1 MRTPML
7 ARPTVARLTLFVTTA
22 MLLAACAGET
32 TSPTA
37 TRLVPTDANKALVQ
51 ADDKTYTFFVD
62 PNSSQT
68 LSFGKSHLDLPAN
81 SICDIAKSE
90 YGPTYWNSPCHVAR
104 RMVLITATV
113 KDAHT
118 NKPRVDFEPAL
129 RFNPYTNVQ
138 LSLFVS
144 DTETLNNVLV
154 LKYCSS
160 SSHCVDESLTDASLG
175 TTVNK
180 SLQEVSRRIKH
191 FSGYVVSE

>member
-32 TSPTA
+32 TAPAART
-37 TRLVPTDANKALVQ
+37 LVPTEANKALLG
-51 ADDKTYTFFVD
+51 AEDKTYTFVVD
-62 PNSSQT
+62 PNRSQT

-90 YGPTYWNSPCHVAR
+90 YGPAYWNSPCHLAKWTV
-104 RMVLITATV
+104 MITATIRN
-113 KDAHT
+113 AHT
-118 NKPRVDFEPAL
+118 SNPRVDFEPAL
-129 RFNPYTNVQ
+129 RFNPNTNVN

-154 LKYCSS
+154 VKYCTST
-160 SSHCVDESLTDASLG
+160 SHCVDESLTDASLV